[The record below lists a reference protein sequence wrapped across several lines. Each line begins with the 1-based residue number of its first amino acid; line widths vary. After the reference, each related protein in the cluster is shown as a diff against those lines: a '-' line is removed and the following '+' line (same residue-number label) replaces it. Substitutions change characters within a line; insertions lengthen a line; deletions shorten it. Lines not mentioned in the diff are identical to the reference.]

1 MSINN
6 NKYENIY
13 IVVKQV
19 KIVGSKEIFELQF
32 VDGNANSKFSSSNQ
46 NYRELFKMLLS
57 KYVPLCDVGRQEF
70 QYRLPLVP
78 ISSDEMKAA
87 ARELEEELKRFAQDP
102 TDDPSLRRINQLVN
116 DIIQDTENQLNTEE

>member
-1 MSINN
+1 MNYNN

-13 IVVKQV
+13 IVVKQI

-32 VDGNANSKFSSSNQ
+32 VDGNANSTFSSSNQ

-102 TDDPSLRRINQLVN
+102 TDDHSLRRIKQLVS
-116 DIIQDTENQLNTEE
+116 DIIQDIENQLSTEE

>member
-46 NYRELFKMLLS
+46 
-57 KYVPLCDVGRQEF
+57 
-70 QYRLPLVP
+70 
-78 ISSDEMKAA
+78 
-87 ARELEEELKRFAQDP
+87 
-102 TDDPSLRRINQLVN
+102 T
-116 DIIQDTENQLNTEE
+116 TE

>member
-57 KYVPLCDVGRQEF
+57 KYVSLCDVGRQEF
-70 QYRLPLVP
+70 QYRLPFVP

-102 TDDPSLRRINQLVN
+102 TDDPSLRRIRQLVN
-116 DIIQDTENQLNTEE
+116 DIIQDIENQLNTEE